1 MIIPLMK
8 KKQWTKYNNIFM
20 IKNSQRNRKR
30 EEFSQFDK
38 EHLKKKNKQKK
49 PITIQL
55 TLYLMVKD

>member
-38 EHLKKKNKQKK
+38 EHLKKKTNKKN
-49 PITIQL
+49 P
-55 TLYLMVKD
+55 

>member
-1 MIIPLMK
+1 MK

-38 EHLKKKNKQKK
+38 EHLKKTNKKN
-49 PITIQL
+49 P
-55 TLYLMVKD
+55 